1 VTPRARRRLIAF
13 AGVLLSLA
21 LLAWALRGTSLSETL
36 AHLRRARPGPL
47 LAAVAIATATFGIR
61 TIRWR
66 ILLRTP
72 DGGAVSW
79 RALWHATAMGFM
91 ANNTLLFRL
100 GEVLRSYAASRLGGV
115 PLASALSS
123 IVVERAL
130 DLLTL
135 VALLGIALLRAGLPG
150 ETVIA
155 GARLDT
161 LALRAG
167 LLCVLLFAGALF
179 VVLFPRTAERC
190 IRAVVRWPRL
200 ADPLVRLVE
209 GLRMGFRVLR
219 SPAELAMAV
228 CWSAVLWLLGG
239 ASFYVA
245 FAAFGIGVGFAG
257 ALLVQTLVA
266 FGVAAPS
273 TPGYF
278 GIFEV
283 VVAAGLVLF
292 GVPKA
297 VGVAYGITYHI
308 TTFVPITLL
317 GLYSLVH
324 TGLHVQDA
332 TRKAS

>member
-1 VTPRARRRLIAF
+1 VTKRGRRRLTALV
-13 AGVLLSLA
+13 GVLLSLL
-21 LLAWALRGTSLSETL
+21 LLAWVLRGTSLSEIL
-36 AHLRRARPGPL
+36 AHLREAQPGPL
-47 LAAVAIATATFGIR
+47 VAAVAIATATFGIR

-66 ILLRTP
+66 ILLRMP
-72 DGGAVSW
+72 DGSAVRW

-91 ANNTLLFRL
+91 ANNTLPLRL
-100 GEVLRSYAASRLGGV
+100 GEVLRSYAGSRLGGL
-115 PLASALSS
+115 PLPSALSS
-123 IVVERAL
+123 IAVERAL

-135 VALLGIALLRAGLPG
+135 VALLGVALLGAGLPAD
-150 ETVIA
+150 TVIA

-161 LALRAG
+161 LALKAG
-167 LLCVLLFAGALF
+167 LLCGLIFAGALF
-179 VVLFPRTAERC
+179 VVLFPRTAERF

-219 SPAELAMAV
+219 SPTELTLAV
-228 CWSAVLWLLGG
+228 FWSAVLWLVNA

-245 FAAFGIGVGFAG
+245 FAAFGIEVRFAG
-257 ALLVQTLVA
+257 ALLVQTLLA

-283 VVAAGLVLF
+283 VVAAALALF

-332 TRKAS
+332 TAAE